1 MKHLSDRVILK
12 TALLL
17 ALALLFLSGCS
28 TANKGAQPVPSVSPA
43 APTTVQPAKEERP
56 TPPPAE
62 QTEIVPA
69 EPPPAQPR
77 PPAVTPKA
85 TPPSSALRVVQVV
98 WSSVNLRAGPGLNH
112 KVIGNAKKGSSL
124 AIMEEKGEWLHVR
137 LEDGKEVWV
146 SRLATSIAPK
156 PPANAAPRPP
166 ANAAPKPKP
175 M

>member
-1 MKHLSDRVILK
+1 MKHLSDPVISK
-12 TALLL
+12 TTLLP
-17 ALALLFLSGCS
+17 ALALLFLTGCS
-28 TANKGAQPVPSVSPA
+28 TVDRSTQPVPSVSPGV
-43 APTTVQPAKEERP
+43 PTSVQPPKEERP

-62 QTEIVPA
+62 QIKTVPA
-69 EPPPAQPR
+69 VPPPVEAR
-77 PPAVTPKA
+77 PPAIISKA
-85 TPPSSALRVVQVV
+85 TPPTPVLRVVQVV
-98 WSSVNLRAGPGLNH
+98 WSSVNLREGPGLKH

-156 PPANAAPRPP
+156 PPANAAPRP
-166 ANAAPKPKP
+166 KP

>member
-1 MKHLSDRVILK
+1 MKHLSDRVISR
-12 TALLL
+12 TALLP

-28 TANKGAQPVPSVSPA
+28 TVDRSTQPVPSV
-43 APTTVQPAKEERP
+43 PTEVPTPVQPPKEERP

-62 QTEIVPA
+62 QIKTAPVE
-69 EPPPAQPR
+69 PR
-77 PPAVTPKA
+77 PPAIIPKA
-85 TPPSSALRVVQVV
+85 TPPTPALRVVQVV
-98 WSSVNLRAGPGLNH
+98 WSSVNLREGPGLKH
-112 KVIGNAKKGSSL
+112 KVIGNAKKGTSL

-156 PPANAAPRPP
+156 PPASTPSR
-166 ANAAPKPKP
+166 PKP